1 MSSKRIGFIG
11 LGIMGRPMAG
21 HILQAGYPLTVYNR
35 TRSRA
40 EELAREGA
48 KVAASP
54 AEVAAVSE
62 VVITIV
68 TDSPDVEQV
77 IAGPSGVMEG
87 IQPGGIVIDMSTVS
101 PELEQRLD
109 RQLKVKGCC
118 LLDAPV
124 SGGDVGARNATLAIM
139 AGGDRDAFDSTLD
152 VLKVMGR
159 TITYCGPVGTGQMT
173 KLCNQILVSGN
184 LLAVAEA
191 LLFARKLGLD
201 PEVMINAV
209 KDGAAG
215 SWQLANLGP
224 RILKGDYAPGFMVD
238 LMQKDLR
245 IAQEAA
251 DKARASLPA
260 MALVQQLFRSLQAVG
275 EGREGTQALAKVLER
290 LSGA

>member
-1 MSSKRIGFIG
+1 
-11 LGIMGRPMAG
+11 
-21 HILQAGYPLTVYNR
+21 LTVYNR